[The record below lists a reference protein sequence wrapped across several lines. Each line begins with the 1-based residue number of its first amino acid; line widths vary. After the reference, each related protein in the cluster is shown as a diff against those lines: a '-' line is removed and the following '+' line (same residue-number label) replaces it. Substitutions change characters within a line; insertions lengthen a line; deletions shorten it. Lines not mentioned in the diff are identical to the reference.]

1 MTGTTHFL
9 AGSIIGYAVG
19 GLPGAFVG
27 GFSALLPDIDCPDS
41 TVGKLVKPLSW
52 LITRIL
58 GHRTVFHSLW
68 IPLALYFLPAPYN
81 LPVTLGYLS
90 HLLLDM
96 LTPEGIIPLWPLPF
110 RFSLPLIQTGSLFE
124 TIISLSMWAIA
135 LVYLIR

>member
-1 MTGTTHFL
+1 VLGSTHFV
-9 AGSIIGYAVG
+9 AGSLIGYAVG
-19 GLPGAFVG
+19 GVPGAFIG

-52 LITRIL
+52 LVTTIL
-58 GHRTVFHSLW
+58 GHRTVFHSFW

-81 LPVTLGYLS
+81 LPIALGYLS

-110 RFSLPLIQTGSLFE
+110 RFSLPLVQTGSLAE
-124 TIISLSMWAIA
+124 TFVFLGILIMGIT
-135 LVYLIR
+135 YLAH